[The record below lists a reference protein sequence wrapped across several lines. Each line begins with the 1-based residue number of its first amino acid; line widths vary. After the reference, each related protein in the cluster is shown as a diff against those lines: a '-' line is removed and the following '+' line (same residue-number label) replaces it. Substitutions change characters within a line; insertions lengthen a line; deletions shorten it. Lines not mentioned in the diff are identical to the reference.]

1 MRNRFVDT
9 TVYSADRKFS
19 RKFKKQAHLTGV
31 SMGLAEAVIFFT
43 YAAVF
48 TYGAYLMR
56 LPADHSGKLSFTGL
70 MKLVVFYC

>member
-1 MRNRFVDT
+1 MIIVNL
-9 TVYSADRKFS
+9 

-48 TYGAYLMR
+48 TYGNYLMN
-56 LPADHSGKLSFTGL
+56 LEDGHSGKLTFTSL
-70 MKLVVFYC
+70 MK